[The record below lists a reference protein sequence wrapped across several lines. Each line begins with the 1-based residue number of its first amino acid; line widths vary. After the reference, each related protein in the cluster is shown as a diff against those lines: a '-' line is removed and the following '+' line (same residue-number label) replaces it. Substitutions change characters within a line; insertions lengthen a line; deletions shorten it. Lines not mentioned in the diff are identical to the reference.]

1 MQLGESAVG
10 GSKINGRGFI
20 AVAAIAGLLTCGVAS
35 AQDKGTKATQSASG
49 PSGTSLRTQADN
61 YMRAAVAND
70 QFTGAVLVARDGV
83 PLIDTAYGMA
93 SYELGVPNTPQ
104 TVFHI
109 ASMTKQFTAMAIMQL
124 RDRGKLNVG
133 DPICTYIANC
143 SPAWKSVTIRH
154 LLTHTSGITN
164 VSSLP
169 QWDDDLSLKHYSR
182 AGFVDLF
189 RSLPLRFVPGDKY
202 EYSNSGYFLLG
213 LIVERVSGMSFGDYL
228 KANIFTPLGMGH
240 STYDDNHA
248 IVPGAASGYYSRGSA
263 FITATY
269 VDPST
274 RLGDTGIVS
283 TTGDLLRWDQALY
296 TDRLVSRRTLG
307 EIFTPYRN
315 GYGYGWEIGTRFG
328 RKAIAHSGSDGGF
341 SSYILRFPDD
351 RLTVIILGNGD
362 RMSAAKAA
370 INLSAIVLGTPY
382 KMPAPQLRDTL
393 YDAVARGGVAAATD
407 AFETAR
413 KAVPPRTDAT
423 GDTLLE
429 VGYDLIDARKLTEAD
444 AIFRFALSR
453 FPDLTYAWD
462 GLADSAAARDDR
474 ALAISYF
481 ERSLKLDPSND
492 YAVRGLAKLRPTIQ
506 TKRR

>member
-1 MQLGESAVG
+1 MA
-10 GSKINGRGFI
+10 
-20 AVAAIAGLLTCGVAS
+20 AGLLTCTAVPVQAKRTNS
-35 AQDKGTKATQSASG
+35 VQESVPAQKD
-49 PSGTSLRTQADN
+49 LRAQVDA

-93 SYELGVPNTPQ
+93 SYELGVPNTPR

-109 ASMTKQFTAMAIMQL
+109 ASITKQFTAMAILQL

-133 DPICTYIANC
+133 DPICSYLANC
-143 SPAWKSVTIRH
+143 PPAWKPITIRQ
-154 LLTHTSGITN
+154 LLTHSSGIAN

-169 QWDDDLSLKHYSR
+169 DWDEDLSMKHYSR
-182 AGFVDLF
+182 GTFVDL
-189 RSLPLRFVPGDKY
+189 GEKY

-213 LIVERVSGMSFGDYL
+213 LIVERASGSSFSEYL
-228 KANIFTPLGMGH
+228 KANIFSPLGMNSSG
-240 STYDDNHA
+240 YDDNRA
-248 IVPGAASGYYSRGSA
+248 VVPGAASGYYSRGSA

-296 TDRLVSRRTLG
+296 TDRLVSRRTLD
-307 EIFTPYRN
+307 EMFTPHRN

-328 RKAIAHSGSDGGF
+328 RKTVAHSGSDGGF

-362 RMSAAKAA
+362 RMSAARAA
-370 INLSAIVLGTPY
+370 IDLSAILFDAPY
-382 KMPAPQLRDTL
+382 KMPVPQLRNAL
-393 YDAVARGGVAAATD
+393 WDAVAQGGVAAATKQFD
-407 AFETAR
+407 LAR
-413 KAVPPRTDAT
+413 KATPPRTDAN
-423 GDTLLE
+423 GETLLE
-429 VGYDLIDARKLTEAD
+429 LGYDLIDARKLAEAD
-444 AIFRFALSR
+444 AIFRFGLQR
-453 FPDLTYAWD
+453 FPDLNYAWD

-474 ALAISYF
+474 SAAIDYF
-481 ERSLKLDPSND
+481 EHSLKLDPAND
-492 YAVRGLAKLRPTIQ
+492 YAVRGLARLRPALQ
-506 TKRR
+506 PAR

>member
-1 MQLGESAVG
+1 MTGY
-10 GSKINGRGFI
+10 GSI
-20 AVAAIAGLLTCGVAS
+20 AVAAMAGLLSCAVAS
-35 AQDKGTKATQSASG
+35 AQDKDTKPAQSAGG
-49 PSGTSLRTQADN
+49 PTEASLRTRADT

-143 SPAWKSVTIRH
+143 PPAWEPITIRH
-154 LLTHTSGITN
+154 LLTHTSGIAN

-189 RSLPLRFVPGDKY
+189 RSRPLRFAPGEKY

-213 LIVERVSGMSFGDYL
+213 LIVERVSGMSFDKYL
-228 KANIFTPLGMGH
+228 KADIFVPLGMNH
-240 STYDDNHA
+240 SGYDDNRA
-248 IVPGAASGYYSRGSA
+248 VVSGAASGYYSRGPA

-296 TDRLVSRRTLG
+296 TDRLVSRRTLD
-307 EIFTPYRN
+307 EIFTPYWN

-328 RKAIAHSGSDGGF
+328 RKTIAHSGSDGGF

-370 INLSAIVLGTPY
+370 INLSAIVLGAPY
-382 KMPAPQLRDTL
+382 KMPTSQLRDAL

-407 AFETAR
+407 AFDTAR
-413 KAVPPRTDAT
+413 RAMPPRADAT

-429 VGYDLIDARKLTEAD
+429 LGYDLIDARKLTEAD

-453 FPDLTYAWD
+453 FPNLNYAWD
-462 GLADSAAARDDR
+462 GLGDSASARDDR

-481 ERSLKLDPSND
+481 EHSLKLDPSND

-506 TKRR
+506 AKR